1 MNTEDKINYINS
13 LALDKRIS
21 QWEDLILLSN
31 DYLNSQN
38 IEDKLSLNFIN
49 CLSGLRSSR
58 FIESDIDIRLLETA
72 LQIARKLKGNRK
84 ILKGILNDILYYS
97 NFYPEK
103 YNKIELER
111 EINQLN
117 ETA

>member
-1 MNTEDKINYINS
+1 MNIEDKINYINS
-13 LALDKRIS
+13 LKLDERIS
-21 QWEDLILLSN
+21 HWEDLILLAN
-31 DYLNSQN
+31 EYLSSKY

-49 CLSGLRSSR
+49 CISGIRSSR
-58 FIESDIDIRLLETA
+58 FMESDIDVRLLEIS
-72 LQIARKLKGNRK
+72 LQIARKIKSNRN

-103 YNKIELER
+103 YNKIELEK